1 MKKIVISV
9 LILAAGFQVMAQG
22 EWCGTDKKI
31 QELKAANPGFQEHLH
46 KSMMKAASGASWAQQ
61 KATLQVPVVVH
72 IIHDNG
78 VGNISDDQV
87 ENALFILNRDY
98 NRQNPDT
105 TQTRNTATAPFKQV
119 ASSMDIEFILA
130 KIDPAGNCTNGI
142 VRVNAPALT
151 YGANDDCKYTSNG
164 GSDQWPMDQYLNIWV
179 VNSIE
184 SDGAGTTL
192 GYAYLPY
199 WPNGTNY
206 GILIRNDSFGTI
218 ETAFGTDGGTLTHEM
233 GHLLGLQHIFDAGWS
248 GASGC
253 HTDDCFGNG
262 DYCCDTPPQA
272 EANWSCSSSWN
283 SCPDVP
289 TNDAFGF
296 DALDQIEN
304 YMSYNACQNM
314 FSADQASIMQNNF
327 VDINFLASC
336 VTPQNV
342 AFTGINLP
350 ETLCK
355 AEFEATSNEACVGD
369 SVGFIDRSFHAP
381 IGWTWTVSPGVENVD
396 FAFVNASTASSQ
408 EPYIRFFTPGN
419 YQISLTATDGTNSDT
434 EIKDQFVRVLPGA
447 QSMPYFE
454 GFEYIW
460 DLNTANNWY
469 VYNPGN
475 NAGFQVDLSQ
485 GRTGVHSAKLAN
497 FGQGTN
503 NSDELL
509 SAPIDL
515 SSFDGTA
522 GDIVTLTF
530 RYAYRKRASNNDEWL
545 KLFITKDC
553 NINWA
558 QRKTIHGDQ
567 LSTQVVSTSWTPAG
581 PQDWTTVHVINI
593 LDNYFVENF
602 RFKFEFEGNG
612 GNNFYLDDINLY
624 EGSPTEDLVIGL
636 AEEGEIAELS
646 LYPNPASDEVN
657 IRFALSRAENTI
669 LQIRDVAGRISGKYE
684 IKANEGA
691 NLVMLNTADL
701 AAGSYF
707 VTIQAGTANSTL
719 QFVVK

>member
-1 MKKIVISV
+1 
-9 LILAAGFQVMAQG
+9 
-22 EWCGTDKKI
+22 
-31 QELKAANPGFQEHLH
+31 
-46 KSMMKAASGASWAQQ
+46 
-61 KATLQVPVVVH
+61 
-72 IIHDNG
+72 
-78 VGNISDDQV
+78 
-87 ENALFILNRDY
+87 
-98 NRQNPDT
+98 
-105 TQTRNTATAPFKQV
+105 
-119 ASSMDIEFILA
+119 
-130 KIDPAGNCTNGI
+130 
-142 VRVNAPALT
+142 
-151 YGANDDCKYTSNG
+151 
-164 GSDQWPMDQYLNIWV
+164 
-179 VNSIE
+179 
-184 SDGAGTTL
+184 
-192 GYAYLPY
+192 
-199 WPNGTNY
+199 
-206 GILIRNDSFGTI
+206 
-218 ETAFGTDGGTLTHEM
+218 
-233 GHLLGLQHIFDAGWS
+233 
-248 GASGC
+248 
-253 HTDDCFGNG
+253 
-262 DYCCDTPPQA
+262 
-272 EANWSCSSSWN
+272 
-283 SCPDVP
+283 
-289 TNDAFGF
+289 
-296 DALDQIEN
+296 
-304 YMSYNACQNM
+304 
-314 FSADQASIMQNNF
+314 
-327 VDINFLASC
+327 
-336 VTPQNV
+336 
-342 AFTGINLP
+342 
-350 ETLCK
+350 
-355 AEFEATSNEACVGD
+355 
-369 SVGFIDRSFHAP
+369 
-381 IGWTWTVSPGVENVD
+381 
-396 FAFVNASTASSQ
+396 
-408 EPYIRFFTPGN
+408 
-419 YQISLTATDGTNSDT
+419 
-434 EIKDQFVRVLPGA
+434 
-447 QSMPYFE
+447 MPYYE

-636 AEEGEIAELS
+636 AEEGEIGELS

-657 IRFALSRAENTI
+657 IRFALSQAENTI

-707 VTIQAGTANSTL
+707 VTIQAGTATSTL